1 MHRNAIGCCLSIFV
15 GAIAVLALILPA
27 QAAKKHLAGVKYEDI
42 TANKQTTTIK
52 TKSKIKGKTGFTT
65 NRVRNDPYKN
75 FKFR

>member
-1 MHRNAIGCCLSIFV
+1 MHRNVMGCCLSIFV
-15 GAIAVLALILPA
+15 GAIAVLTLILPA

-42 TANKQTTTIK
+42 TVNKQATTGK
-52 TKSKIKGKTGFTT
+52 TKGKTGFTT